1 MPNTEE
7 SLLGEFPEVSY
18 DAWRAEV
25 ERALKG
31 GDFQKKL
38 VTRTVEG
45 IDVEPL
51 YTEASWPGQRDPG
64 GFAGAPPYRR
74 GPEAQGRYGERWDM
88 RPRYDNPDPSALKRE
103 IAADLARGARS
114 LWLAFDAD
122 VRGGRAGAQ
131 VPHDGGTGVGC
142 ASAQQLAVLLDD
154 VLLDAV
160 TVSLDA
166 GANALA
172 VAACFANVV
181 SHRGLTLDRTPA
193 WFNADPLSALARDGR
208 LPFSIDSARAQ
219 LVALA
224 EFTARNA
231 AGSRAV
237 TVSVVPYHDAGAHA
251 AQELAFAL
259 ATGVTYLRWLTDA
272 GLDLRS
278 ACSQIAFSVAVGSDF
293 YMELA
298 KLRALRQCWATVI
311 AACGGGAEEQ
321 RCTIH
326 ATTSTRTKTQRDPWV
341 NMLRETSEAFAAA
354 IGGADIV
361 TTAGFDRLLGVSDG
375 FARRIAGNTQ
385 VILDEEA
392 HVTRVADPGG
402 GAWYIE
408 ALTDRLAQQGWQGLQ
423 AIEATGGMQNALCSG
438 AIAKQ
443 IADVARERAALI
455 AKRKQPITGISEYAN
470 VGEERVARTAP
481 DWAALSA
488 ARAAALAVTA
498 KDEAIAKPLVQARTA
513 GRGVV
518 EAAIAVAGQGANLGQ
533 LSCALASPGEAPAIE
548 PLGLRRAAAPYE
560 QLRDACDAYAAQHG
574 GQPPRV
580 FSCNIGPIP
589 QHKARA
595 QFAGGFFNAGGLSM
609 IDNDGFATKE
619 AAAEAYGASGAA
631 LCVIC
636 GSDDAY
642 AEWVEALAPLL
653 RARGC
658 KRLVLAGRPA
668 ADAEAR
674 YRAAGV
680 TDFIF
685 MGCDAVQTLRALL
698 TEIGVVS

>member
-1 MPNTEE
+1 MANTQE
-7 SLLGEFPEVSY
+7 SLLGEFAEVDY
-18 DAWRAEV
+18 DAWRGEV

-38 VTRTVEG
+38 VTRTIEG
-45 IDVEPL
+45 IDVQPL
-51 YTEASWPGQRDPG
+51 YTEASWPGARDPG

-74 GPEAQGRYGERWDM
+74 GPMAQGRYGERWDM

-103 IAADLARGARS
+103 LAADLARGARS
-114 LWLAFDAD
+114 LWLCFDAD
-122 VRGGRAGAQ
+122 VRGGRAAAEPARGAG
-131 VPHDGGTGVGC
+131 VPCV
-142 ASAQQLAVLLDD
+142 SARQLGALLED

-172 VAACFANVV
+172 VAACFADVV
-181 SHRGLTLDRTPA
+181 GRRGLSLDETPA
-193 WFNADPLSALARDGR
+193 WFNADPLGALARDGK
-208 LPFSIDSARAQ
+208 LPFSLDAARAQ
-219 LVALA
+219 LAQLA

-231 AGSRAV
+231 EGSRAV
-237 TVSVVPYHDAGAHA
+237 TVSAVPYHDAGAHA
-251 AQELAFAL
+251 AQELAYAL
-259 ATGVTYLRWLTDA
+259 ATGVTYLRWLTEA
-272 GLDLRS
+272 GLDLRA
-278 ACSQIAFSVAVGSDF
+278 ACGQLAFSVAVGSDF
-293 YMELA
+293 YMEVA
-298 KLRALRQCWATVI
+298 KLRALRQCWASAV

-321 RCTIH
+321 RCAIH
-326 ATTSTRTKTQRDPWV
+326 AATSSRTKTQRDPWV

-354 IGGADIV
+354 IGGADAV
-361 TTAGFDRLLGVSDG
+361 TTAGFDRLLGASDA

-408 ALTDRLAQQGWQGLQ
+408 ALTDRLAQQAWQAFQ
-423 AIEATGGMQNALCSG
+423 AIEAGGGMQAALTSG
-438 AIAKQ
+438 AIGAQ
-443 IADVARERAALI
+443 IAGVARERAALV

-470 VGEERVARTAP
+470 VDEEPVVRAAP
-481 DWAALSA
+481 DWAALGA
-488 ARAAALAVTA
+488 ARAGLLAAAAQDDAVAAPLA
-498 KDEAIAKPLVQARTA
+498 QARSN

-533 LSCALASPGEAPAIE
+533 LTCALATPGAPPSIAALE
-548 PLGLRRAAAPYE
+548 PRRGAAPYE
-560 QLRDACDAYAAQHG
+560 ALRDACDAHAAKHG
-574 GQPPRV
+574 QRPRV
-580 FSCNIGPIP
+580 FSCNLGPIP

-595 QFAGGFFNAGGLSM
+595 QFAGGFFNAGGLGVV
-609 IDNDGFATKE
+609 DNDGFATKE
-619 AAAEAYGASGAA
+619 AAADAYAASGAA

-636 GSDDAY
+636 GSDEAY

-653 RARGC
+653 VARGA

-668 ADAEAR
+668 SELEAR

-698 TEIGVVS
+698 AEIGVVS